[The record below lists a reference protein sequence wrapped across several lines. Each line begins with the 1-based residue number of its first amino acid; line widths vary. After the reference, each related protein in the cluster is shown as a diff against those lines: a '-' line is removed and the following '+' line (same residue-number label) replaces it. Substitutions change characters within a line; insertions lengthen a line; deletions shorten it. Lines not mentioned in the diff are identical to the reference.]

1 MKTLRNGTATGLGLT
16 DGGPNFSL
24 LLAGFLVSSLVIAS
38 TIFAQERTGGLSGV
52 VKDQSGGV
60 LPGVVVTATNEA
72 TNRSISAKSD
82 QMGSYRILELEPGRY
97 RVKFELTGFSNAVVQ
112 DVIVLLGRILE
123 VNTSLQLGAVEQVV
137 EVSGGASLIDMV
149 GTMVAHDVTAEEFE
163 RMPKAR
169 SFQDMALTSPS
180 VNSGQIEGGIQV
192 HGASGAENNYMIDG
206 ISTTSLIDGNSRQD
220 AIYEFLQEVE
230 VKTSGL
236 EAEYGGALGGVIS
249 AVTKS
254 GGNAFHGDI
263 HWYNSGSPFNALP
276 NLRLEIDPVDNT
288 STQFFQD
295 NKIKDHINEIG
306 GSLGGYIVKHKL
318 YFFSAFSPVIEHREA
333 NILFDNG
340 ATPGTFNSST
350 TSLNMFNKLSWDV
363 TPRIR
368 TNFSWLYTTTKQAG
382 LIPAFNGYAPN
393 SNVNSISASESFRNQ
408 GWYLPKNSYTGT
420 TDITLSNTSLLSFR
434 GGYFWDNFKDFGV
447 TDVHT
452 IQYNRSAIGLPFA
465 IPPEL
470 IQPSGWFNVPPT
482 YVHHFDNTTRGYF
495 QADYSKTFHLLGT
508 HNLKGGAGF
517 QKNVNKVDV
526 GYQGGGYYVEIY
538 WNDAYTN
545 PANEVGR
552 GTYGYYRLQQVPTQG
567 SAGSTIDNMY
577 IQDQWRI
584 LPRLS
589 LSLGLRTEKENIPSF
604 RRDIQEYAMQF
615 GWGDKLSPRLGASY
629 DLFGNGKLK
638 IFGSW
643 GRFYDWTKYTLVRGS
658 FGGDI
663 WRIWYHALDTTDL
676 ASITLATLPGK
687 NLWSDDPNSYWDL
700 RLPSFGPDSVDPN
713 IKPMHQDTMVAGVE
727 FQLNPSSVVSAHY
740 LHSNL
745 SRTIEDIG
753 QVQPDGNVIYPL
765 GNPGE
770 GRFVMET
777 NHISLTPDFPMPK
790 PKRQYD
796 ALEVSFNRRFSKNWF
811 LGANYT
817 YSRLY
822 GNYSGLADTDEIE
835 AKDGWVTD
843 QVPDARAFAMTA
855 RPGTNTTTYYDSEA
869 YLLDSKGQYLNGRLA
884 TDRPHVFKAYGSYT
898 FRWGTS
904 LSLNFYAGSGTPLT
918 TTAEDLYWDPLMV
931 NGRGDAGRT
940 PALTTTNFMVSHE
953 IKIKETMRLRFEFN
967 VLNLFNQQTVRHRD
981 MAVNR
986 FRDESSEI
994 DLSNVNLLQGF
1005 NWQQL
1010 FSQTTYAQD
1019 PTKSTDPTSFDP
1031 HKNFSVNPY
1040 YGLPDIWNPG
1050 LSARIGVKFI
1060 F

>member
-1 MKTLRNGTATGLGLT
+1 MKARWVVQCTSVAIPYGKSF
-16 DGGPNFSL
+16 GPRAFPL
-24 LLAGFLVSSLVIAS
+24 LLIGFLIAAS
-38 TIFAQERTGGLSGV
+38 GFAQERTGALSGL

-60 LPGVVVTATNEA
+60 LPGVIVTATDKA
-72 TNRSISAKSD
+72 TNRALTTKTD
-82 QMGSYRILELEPGRY
+82 GTGSYLFRELEPGRY
-97 RVKFELTGFSNAVVQ
+97 TVKFELTGFSHSVVE
-112 DVIVLLGRILE
+112 DVIVLLGKTLN
-123 VNTSLQLGAVEQVV
+123 VNASLQLGAVEQVV
-137 EVSGGASLIDMV
+137 EVSSTARLIDLI
-149 GTMVAHDVTAEEFE
+149 GTTVAHNVTVEEFD

-169 SFQDMALTSPS
+169 SFQELALTSPS
-180 VNSGQIEGGIQV
+180 VNSGEIEGGIQV
-192 HGASGAENNYMIDG
+192 NGASGAENNYMIDG
-206 ISTTSLIDGNSRQD
+206 VSTTSLIDGNSRQD
-220 AIYEFLQEVE
+220 AIYEFLQEVQ

-254 GGNAFHGDI
+254 GGNAFHGDV
-263 HWYNSGSPFNALP
+263 HWYNSGSPLDALP
-276 NLRLEIDPVDNT
+276 VPRLEINPVDNT

-306 GSLGGYIVKHKL
+306 GSVGGYIVKDKL
-318 YFFSAFSPVIEHREA
+318 YFFSAFSPVIQHQEA

-340 ATPGTFNSST
+340 VTPGTFTNST
-350 TSLNMFNKLSWDV
+350 TSYNLFNKLSWDA
-363 TPRIR
+363 TSRIR
-368 TNFSWLYTTTKQAG
+368 TNFSWLYTTTKRNG

-393 SNVNSISASESFRNQ
+393 SNVNSVSANESFRNQ

-420 TDITLSNTSLLSFR
+420 VDVTLSNTSLLSFR
-434 GGYFWDNFKDFGV
+434 GGYFWDNYKDFGV
-447 TDVHT
+447 TDTHT
-452 IQYNRSAIGLPFA
+452 IIYNRSATDLPFT

-470 IQPSGWFNVPPT
+470 IQPSGWFNVPQT
-482 YVHHFDNTTRGYF
+482 YVNYFDNTTRAYF
-495 QADYSKTFHLLGT
+495 QADYSKSFHLLGT
-508 HNLKGGAGF
+508 HNLKGGAGI
-517 QKNVNKVDV
+517 QKNVNKANV
-526 GYQGGGYYVEIY
+526 GYQGGGYFVEIY
-538 WNDAYTN
+538 WNEAYTN
-545 PANEVGR
+545 PAGEIGR
-552 GTYGYYRLQQVPTQG
+552 GTYGFYRLQQVGTLG

-584 LPRLS
+584 HPRLS

-615 GWGDKLSPRLGASY
+615 GWGDKLAPRLGASY

-643 GRFYDWTKYTLVRGS
+643 GRFYDWSKYTLVRGS

-663 WRIWYHALDTTDL
+663 WKIWYHALDTTDL
-676 ASITLATLPGK
+676 GSITLTNQPGK
-687 NLWSDDPNSYWDL
+687 NLWSDDPSSYRDL
-700 RLPSFGPDSVDPN
+700 RLPSFGSDSIDPN
-713 IKPMHQDTMVAGVE
+713 IKPMRQDTMVVGAE

-740 LHSNL
+740 VHSILN
-745 SRTIEDIG
+745 RTIEDIG
-753 QVQPDGNVIYPL
+753 LVQPDGNTVYPL

-770 GRFVMET
+770 GRFAMET

-790 PKRQYD
+790 PRRRYD
-796 ALEVSFNRRFSKNWF
+796 ALELSFNRRFSKSWF

-822 GNYSGLADTDEIE
+822 GNYSGLADTDEIS
-835 AKDGWVTD
+835 AKDGWQTD
-843 QVPDARAFAMTA
+843 QVPPGRAPAMTA

-869 YLLDSKGQYLNGRLA
+869 YLLDSKGQYLNGQLA

-904 LSLNFYAGSGTPLT
+904 VSANFYAGSGTPLS
-918 TTAEDLYWDPLMV
+918 TTAEDLYWDPLIV

-940 PALTTTNFMVSHE
+940 PILTHTNFMVSHE
-953 IKIKETMRLRFEFN
+953 FKIKENKRLRFEFN

-986 FRDESSEI
+986 FRDESAEM
-994 DLSNVNLLQGF
+994 DLSSVNLLQGF

-1019 PTKSTDPTSFDP
+1019 PTKSTDPNSFDP

-1040 YGLPDIWNPG
+1040 YGLADLWNPG
-1050 LSARIGVKFI
+1050 LAARIGVKFI